1 MVSFKKHSVA
11 SIFENNWPKLQTKAW
26 RIKKNAMLNE
36 SSRAISQ
43 LNYSGS
49 FPELAPFG
57 PQLRVPTSK
66 SSIAILHSDIM
77 WLFFFKKIK
86 VKKHILNN
94 YEFYMNLTSKTPSKV
109 RMLIKGSFPIETSGL
124 LFVFHNLMY
133 SRLIGLVENFNPK
146 NKEFFKG
153 SNENSENGY

>member
-1 MVSFKKHSVA
+1 MAV
-11 SIFENNWPKLQTKAW
+11 
-26 RIKKNAMLNE
+26 
-36 SSRAISQ
+36 
-43 LNYSGS
+43 
-49 FPELAPFG
+49 
-57 PQLRVPTSK
+57 
-66 SSIAILHSDIM
+66 
-77 WLFFFKKIK
+77 FFKKIK

-109 RMLIKGSFPIETSGL
+109 RMLIKGSFSIETSGV